1 MATLYDAK
9 VYISGNVIEIYK
21 YSDGCACGYSIPS
34 KVPTEGFG
42 VPIRKR

>member
-21 YSDGCACGYSIPS
+21 YSDTRVCGYSILS
-34 KVPTEGFG
+34 KVPTKGFG
-42 VPIRKR
+42 VLIRKR